1 MDKKGFSE
9 WKGSAWF
16 YFIFLNF
23 TGGASLTNNSENT
36 EVLRGILSII
46 IEEIFASF
54 VATKLK
60 SSSGI
65 ELQWGYSELN

>member
-16 YFIFLNF
+16 YFFLNF
-23 TGGASLTNNSENT
+23 TEGASLTNNSENT
-36 EVLRGILSII
+36 KVLRGILSIVT
-46 IEEIFASF
+46 EEIFANF

-65 ELQWGYSELN
+65 ELQWGYGELN